1 MVAHAFNSSTQET
14 ETGRP
19 ITRQPD
25 LHSKDQESQDYI
37 YIVRLWL
44 KTISAFVL

>member
-1 MVAHAFNSSTQET
+1 MVAHAFNSRTQET

-37 YIVRLWL
+37 VRLWL